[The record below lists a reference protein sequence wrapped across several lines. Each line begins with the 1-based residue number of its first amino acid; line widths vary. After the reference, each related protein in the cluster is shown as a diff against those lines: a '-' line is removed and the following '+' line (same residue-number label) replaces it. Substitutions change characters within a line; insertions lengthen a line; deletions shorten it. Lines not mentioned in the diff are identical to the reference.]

1 MISALETNFNKRR
14 IELGSE
20 MCSYCEN
27 IVGDALHLHALR
39 GCPFVMPILLNIV
52 HVSAQDDFFYWEF
65 IGLILI

>member
-27 IVGDALHLHALR
+27 IVGDLT
-39 GCPFVMPILLNIV
+39 C
-52 HVSAQDDFFYWEF
+52 
-65 IGLILI
+65 